1 MDRILLFIENNLNKE
16 ITNSELADLAGYS
29 VSAFTHRF
37 KTEMNESVQA
47 YICRRRLLC
56 AAEEILNGEKIIDVA
71 FKYNWQ
77 SHSAFTKSFRRE
89 FGFTPSLLK
98 LMQIEVESIG
108 GNAMEKIF
116 IKNMPI
122 GLDKETLF
130 EQLINSV
137 HDKQIELTDAELKQ
151 IYNLACEAYKGITR
165 YSGEEYVTHPINVAI
180 ILAEIEASPNEILAG
195 LLCDV
200 QTKGDY
206 SAISERL
213 APELRLLVEKLN
225 DGLSEDI
232 QLIKLAERV
241 HNMRTIDYIDDSKKA
256 IKAKESLDVYMPI
269 AREIGNQK
277 LIDELN
283 DLSLKYS

>member
-1 MDRILLFIENNLNKE
+1 MDKILLFIENNLDKE
-16 ITNSELADLAGYS
+16 ITNSELADIAGYS

-56 AAEEILNGEKIIDVA
+56 
-71 FKYNWQ
+71 
-77 SHSAFTKSFRRE
+77 
-89 FGFTPSLLK
+89 
-98 LMQIEVESIG
+98 
-108 GNAMEKIF
+108 
-116 IKNMPI
+116 
-122 GLDKETLF
+122 
-130 EQLINSV
+130 
-137 HDKQIELTDAELKQ
+137 
-151 IYNLACEAYKGITR
+151 
-165 YSGEEYVTHPINVAI
+165 
-180 ILAEIEASPNEILAG
+180 
-195 LLCDV
+195 DV

-213 APELRLLVEKLN
+213 APELRLLVEKLS